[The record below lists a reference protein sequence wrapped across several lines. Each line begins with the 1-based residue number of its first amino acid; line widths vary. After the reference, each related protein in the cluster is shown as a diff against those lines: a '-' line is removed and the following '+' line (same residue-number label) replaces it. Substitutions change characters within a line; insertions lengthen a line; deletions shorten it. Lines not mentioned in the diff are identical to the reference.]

1 MIFFDFLYYLIYK
14 FYHSYNEKGAASTS
28 AGIIGGFQTL
38 NVITGIMVFELVF
51 NQKGHLNKP
60 VVIIL
65 FLVFQ
70 VYNYYRY
77 IYKNE
82 RSIEIMEQVWLKK
95 ADTAKRLTSNL
106 LLLYGIASLILGLG
120 IPIYV
125 GLKK

>member
-51 NQKGHLNKP
+51 NQKGYLNKP